1 MINVLVTGSSGQ
13 LASCIKK
20 LSSNHLELNLTFF
33 DSTELDISK
42 EASTYN
48 CFEGRNYDFCIN
60 CAAYTAVDQ
69 AEVESQKAFAVNAKG
84 VQILA
89 KVCHLFKVKLI
100 HVSTDFVFDGRKGFP
115 YLETDSTNPL
125 GVYGQS
131 KLEGEEHVKS
141 EMDNYFIIRT
151 SWLYS
156 EFGKNFVKTMLRL
169 GREKPSLN
177 IVNDQIG
184 SPTYAMDLA
193 EVLMTIVCRNS
204 EDFGVYHYSNQ
215 GEISWFDFAVKIFEF
230 SDFHLDLKPVK
241 TEAYKTPAKRPL
253 YSVLNTDKVQKHL
266 NVPIYNWEERLQVV
280 INELI

>member
-20 LSSNHLELNLTFF
+20 LSSNHHELNLTFF
-33 DSTELDISK
+33 DSTELDLSK
-42 EASTYN
+42 EASIYN

-84 VQILA
+84 AQILA

-131 KLEGEEHVKS
+131 KLEGEEHIKS

-169 GREKPSLN
+169 GREKSSLN

-204 EDFGVYHYSNQ
+204 EDYGVYHYSNQ